1 MRDRGFGDGRS
12 TRRGRRRRRWCGLL
26 CRQYCEQPKAHSSG
40 AEGNGSDAFHSKV
53 PKRTKGSGAEA
64 NSASYSICEEYTPNL
79 GGTWMGQEGIT
90 SGDICRQFRPEIAK
104 TGV

>member
-1 MRDRGFGDGRS
+1 MVAAGVRVGADVGAVGAGCCAAS
-12 TRRGRRRRRWCGLL
+12 TVNNPRHIAAVPREMEATLFI
-26 CRQYCEQPKAHSSG
+26 PKSPNVLTAV
-40 AEGNGSDAFHSKV
+40 A
-53 PKRTKGSGAEA
+53 PEA